1 MIFKRSTIQNNLG
14 TVKTTSGS
22 SIIIELCPIAVKNCE
37 VCKMKF
43 YSRWLSLLLRN
54 IGPLNRIVSK
64 LAFLANVTPIVK
76 TEVSGDASSKALNY
90 DFHRR
95 IVEISKI
102 LRVERVIDPIVE
114 FSRFGNRFDGG
125 YVMVHDFNGND
136 ALVSLGV
143 GNDVTLEAELSKVI
157 AKVHL
162 YDHTVSS
169 LPQSVR
175 NAVFHKEEIGY
186 VKERA
191 VTLEETILRL
201 KPAGDL
207 LLKMDIE
214 GSEWE
219 VLEGTISLGTFKQI
233 VIEFHGLHRLINV
246 DYFVKTV
253 SALRKIHSTHAPVHL
268 HANNYS
274 SLAIIGNVAVPDI
287 IEVTYVS
294 RSRYKTTLFEPL
306 PGAEFDSPNSSLTPE
321 IALLFP
327 LPTRFDRI

>member
-1 MIFKRSTIQNNLG
+1 
-14 TVKTTSGS
+14 
-22 SIIIELCPIAVKNCE
+22 
-37 VCKMKF
+37 MKF

-76 TEVSGDASSKALNY
+76 TRVSGDASSQALNY

-95 IVEISKI
+95 IVEISKV
-102 LRVERVIDPIVE
+102 LRVEKVIDPIVE

-125 YVMVHDFNGND
+125 YVMLHDFNEND

-143 GNDVTLEAELSKVI
+143 GNNVTFDAELSKVI
-157 AKVHL
+157 AKVHF
-162 YDHTVSS
+162 YDHAVSS

-186 VKERA
+186 VKEGA
-191 VTLEETILRL
+191 VTLEEIILRL
-201 KPAGDL
+201 NPVGDL
-207 LLKMDIE
+207 LIKMDIE

-219 VLEGTISLGTFKQI
+219 VLRETVSLGAFKQI

-246 DYFVKTV
+246 DYFVNTV
-253 SALRKIHSTHAPVHL
+253 SALRKIHSTHAPVYL

-274 SLAIIGNVAVPDI
+274 TLAIIGNVAVPDI

-294 RSRYKTTLFEPL
+294 RSKYKTTLFEPL
-306 PGAEFDSPNSSLTPE
+306 PGTEFDSPNSLLTPE
-321 IALLFP
+321 IALSFP
-327 LPTRFDRI
+327 LPTRFDKI

>member
-1 MIFKRSTIQNNLG
+1 
-14 TVKTTSGS
+14 
-22 SIIIELCPIAVKNCE
+22 
-37 VCKMKF
+37 MKF

-76 TEVSGDASSKALNY
+76 TEVSGDASSQALNY

-125 YVMVHDFNGND
+125 YVMLYDFNGND

-162 YDHTVSS
+162 YDHKVSS

-201 KPAGDL
+201 KPVGDL

-214 GSEWE
+214 GNEWE

>member
-1 MIFKRSTIQNNLG
+1 
-14 TVKTTSGS
+14 
-22 SIIIELCPIAVKNCE
+22 
-37 VCKMKF
+37 MKF
-43 YSRWLSLLLRN
+43 YSRWLRFLLRK

-64 LAFLANVTPIVK
+64 LAFLASVTPTVK
-76 TEVSGDASSKALNY
+76 TEVSGDASSQALNY
-90 DFHRR
+90 DFQRR
-95 IVEISKI
+95 IVEISKT

-125 YVMVHDFNGND
+125 YVMLHDFNEND
-136 ALVSLGV
+136 ALISLGA
-143 GNDVTLEAELSKVI
+143 GNDVTLEAELSKI
-157 AKVHL
+157 TAKVHL
-162 YDHTVSS
+162 YDHTVSG
-169 LPQSVR
+169 LTQSVR

-186 VKERA
+186 VKEST

-201 KPAGDL
+201 KPVGDL

-219 VLEGTISLGTFKQI
+219 VLERTVSLGAFKQI

-274 SLAIIGNVAVPDI
+274 PLAIIGNTAVPDI

-294 RSRYKTTLFEPL
+294 RSRYKTTLLEPL

-321 IALLFP
+321 IALSFP